1 MHLGW
6 SWLGL
11 LAAYF
16 WASSLWWLLDAV
28 LQLTDCLDPHTCLG
42 IAATPV
48 WPGSLRMWRPTSLLV
63 EMDSPNLGLPCGWAE
78 SPLPRCP
85 FFWT

>member
-28 LQLTDCLDPHTCLG
+28 LQLLLIAAIHITCLG

-85 FFWT
+85 

>member
-1 MHLGW
+1 MVLAW
-6 SWLGL
+6 L
-11 LAAYF
+11 LAAY

-28 LQLTDCLDPHTCLG
+28 LQLLQDWRST
-42 IAATPV
+42 
-48 WPGSLRMWRPTSLLV
+48 LRALASPLRLFGLVHSGWRPTSLLV

>member
-1 MHLGW
+1 MHLG

-28 LQLTDCLDPHTCLG
+28 LQLLLIAAIHITCLG
-42 IAATPV
+42 IGYACLAWFTQDV
-48 WPGSLRMWRPTSLLV
+48 ASHVSAGG
-63 EMDSPNLGLPCGWAE
+63 DG
-78 SPLPRCP
+78 
-85 FFWT
+85 